1 MKDMSS
7 ALVRIQRG
15 HAYHEQ
21 NGIGFFTLPSFTN
34 TGLVNHG
41 CSARTGGISKPPYD
55 TLNLSF
61 TRPDERRETVME
73 NYRLFAKSAGIAW
86 ESMVMDSF
94 EHGTTVLAVDAS
106 HAGAGYLVDP
116 LPPCDGLITDDP
128 RIALI
133 TGHADCLPL
142 YLLDPVRRCI
152 GLAHAGWKG
161 TLGKIGL
168 IMAQLMQRRYGAEPS
183 RMLAGVG
190 PGICVKC
197 FEVGE
202 DLGLRFQEGFPG
214 VPCVLPGKPGK
225 AQIDLPLAAA
235 AQFIEA
241 GIPPEHITLM
251 DACTYEDP
259 KRLYSHRRDQG
270 QTGGMAAFMQL
281 LPPADD
287 AFLQTPADPT
297 AV

>member
-1 MKDMSS
+1 MNDIAA
-7 ALVRIQRG
+7 ALLGIKRG
-15 HAYHEQ
+15 HTYHEQ
-21 NGIGFFTLPSFTN
+21 DSIGFFTLPALTD

-41 CSARTGGISKPPYD
+41 CTARTGGISRPPYD

-73 NYRLFAKSAGIAW
+73 NYRLFANAAGIAW
-86 ESMVMDSF
+86 DSMVMDSF

-106 HAGAGYLVDP
+106 HAGSGYLREP
-116 LPPCDGLITDDP
+116 LPPCDGLVTDDP

-142 YLLDPVRRCI
+142 YLLDPVRGCI

-168 IMAQLMQRRYGAEPS
+168 KMAQMMQQKYGADTKHI
-183 RMLAGVG
+183 LAGVG
-190 PGICVKC
+190 PGICAAC
-197 FEVGE
+197 FEVDE
-202 DLGLRFQEGFPG
+202 ELGLRFQAGFSG

-225 AQIDLPLAAA
+225 AHIDLPLAAA
-235 AQFIEA
+235 AQFMEA
-241 GIPPEHITLM
+241 GIPPEHISLM

-259 KRLYSHRRDQG
+259 ERLYSHRRDRG
-270 QTGGMAAFMQL
+270 ETGGMAAFLQL
-281 LPPADD
+281 LPASDD
-287 AFLQTPADPT
+287 AFLQTPT
-297 AV
+297 KTSAV